1 MVSMLDKNPEKVLV
15 GIAGHLKE
23 KIKKPEWANYVKTGV
38 GRERLPDDSDW
49 WFARSASI
57 MRRLYKEGTIGV
69 SKLRSYYGNSH
80 RRGHKPAHFAA
91 GGGKII
97 RTILQ
102 DLTKA
107 NLVKL
112 SEKPK
117 GRTLTPEGRK
127 LMDAVAKSIK

>member
-1 MVSMLDKNPEKVLV
+1 MVSALDNDPEKLI
-15 GIAGHLKE
+15 GGLANALKE
-23 KIKKPEWANYVKTGV
+23 KMKKPEWATYVKTGV
-38 GRERLPDDSDW
+38 GRERLPDDPDW

-57 MRRLYKEGTIGV
+57 MRRLYKDGPVGV

-80 RRGHKPAHFAA
+80 RRGHKPAHFAK
-91 GGGKII
+91 GGGKVI

-107 NLVKL
+107 NLVKV

-117 GRTLTPEGRK
+117 GRILTPEGRK
-127 LMDAVAKSIK
+127 LMDAISKSIK